1 MKKMVLVIAMLMTFS
16 LFLTGCSSQSASSG
30 TETNSGNGKV
40 VTLTLYSD
48 MSSDESKTMDKV
60 IADFEKA
67 NPDIKINS
75 NYPGTNYENLLRV
88 KMAAN
93 KMPDLFD
100 THGWSQLRY
109 GNYVEDQSKM
119 DWVKNLDPAMKPILE
134 DKNGKVYA
142 YPLNEAKDGITYNA
156 TLLKKYNI
164 APPTNLADFIKAL
177 ETIKQKSNGS
187 VTPLWIAGG
196 DKYPIGQVFDQ
207 MATPFLITD
216 SSHNDSQSLLD
227 GSFDWSKYTPVAQML
242 KDLKDKGLLNQD
254 VLTAKG
260 TQANQLMAQGKI
272 GFAFINGSIGP
283 EATKLN
289 PSVKVGLIPTPAVY
303 STDQPSFI
311 GGERYTYAIWKDSP
325 YKKQAEKFIEFL
337 AQPKYVKELAETTSL
352 PAGLT
357 SADVNNY
364 YADYYKQFSTVKVQ
378 PYFDRL
384 YLPSGMW
391 DVMGNTGQQLLSG
404 TMTADQVSQ
413 KMGQEDARLRKQTSK

>member
-1 MKKMVLVIAMLMTFS
+1 MKKMVLVVAMLVTFS
-16 LFLTGCSSQSASSG
+16 LFLTGCSSKSTSGAS
-30 TETNSGNGKV
+30 TNSGNGNV
-40 VTLTLYSD
+40 VTLSLYST

-67 NPDIKINS
+67 NPDIKINA
-75 NYPGTNYENLLRV
+75 NYPGTTYENLLRV

-100 THGWSQLRY
+100 THGWAQLRY
-109 GNYVEDQSKM
+109 GNYVEDLKNM
-119 DWVKNLDPAMKPILE
+119 DWVKNMDPAIKSILE

-142 YPLNEAKDGITYNA
+142 YPLNEAKDGVTYNA
-156 TLLKKYNI
+156 TLLKKYGI
-164 APPTNLADFIKAL
+164 TPPTNLADFVKAL
-177 ETIKQKSNGS
+177 ETIKQKSNGT

-196 DKYPIGQVFDQ
+196 DKYPIGQIFDQ

-216 SSHNDSQSLLD
+216 SNHNYGQSLLD
-227 GSFDWSKYTPVAQML
+227 GSFDWSKYTPVVQML
-242 KDLKDKGLLNQD
+242 KDMKDKGLLNQD

-289 PSVKVGLIPTPAVY
+289 SNVKVGLIPNPAVY
-303 STDQPSFI
+303 STEQPSFI
-311 GGERYTYAIWKDSP
+311 GGERYTYAVWKDSP
-325 YKKQAEKFIEFL
+325 YKKQAEKFIDFIS
-337 AQPKYVKELAETTSL
+337 QPKYVKVLAEATSL
-352 PAGLT
+352 PAGVT
-357 SADVNNY
+357 NAEVNNY
-364 YADYYKQFSTVKVQ
+364 YSDYYKQFSNINVQ
-378 PYFDRL
+378 PYFDRV

-404 TMTADQVSQ
+404 TMTPAQVSQ
-413 KMGQEDARLRKQTSK
+413 KMGQEDTRLKKQGSK